1 MPNKIQTHI
10 LILALLTCAFFGV
23 SCGSKTE
30 EDRIRELMKEA
41 GQHIEKKDID
51 GLMSLLS
58 EDYTDFRER
67 DKTQT
72 QDMVQTYFSEF
83 RGIVIHV
90 LSTRIDKIDPGGATI
105 RTDAAL
111 SSGAAKALR
120 KLVPVSTDN
129 YRFDYDDNISGWDE
143 IRTFTV
149 EVKNTRDIPVKIE
162 IKRNFNSQYWDLE
175 KSGQFDEYEKIDLD
189 TVKFTLTLQPQTKK
203 IFEYTLTTR
212 HGTRAE

>member
-1 MPNKIQTHI
+1 MPNKIQTQI

-67 DKTQT
+67 DKRQT

-129 YRFDYDDNISGWDE
+129 YRFD
-143 IRTFTV
+143 
-149 EVKNTRDIPVKIE
+149 IE
-162 IKRNFNSQYWDLE
+162 L
-175 KSGQFDEYEKIDLD
+175 
-189 TVKFTLTLQPQTKK
+189 TKK
-203 IFEYTLTTR
+203 QDRWLIRYAPWKHIGIEELFPESLSILKKLFPNK
-212 HGTRAE
+212 